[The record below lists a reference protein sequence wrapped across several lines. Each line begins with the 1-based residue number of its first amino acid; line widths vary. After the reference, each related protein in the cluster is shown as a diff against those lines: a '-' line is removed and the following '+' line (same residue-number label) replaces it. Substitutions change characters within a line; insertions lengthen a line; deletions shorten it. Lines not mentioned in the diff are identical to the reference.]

1 MGQPTDDWDLY
12 RQHPTVGHFLGWLL
26 SLIKRMGMIALL
38 FILIQLPPEAMV
50 ILKHQPRL
58 NGTAIVTIGCFIL
71 IFVGII
77 LWAKKIWQQNNRTV
91 KRSLSTGKSI
101 GYVIWGYVAIYA
113 GQIVLGTLN
122 IMLYHQTQTANNNE
136 VSKIMA
142 NNMMV
147 MVVFGLSTVLLT
159 PIAEEL
165 IFRGVLTN
173 LFFKPNQFW
182 PKLILSGFVFSIGH
196 MSTTVISFLI
206 YFYMGMVLAFLYQKT
221 GQLKLSIAL
230 HGLNNLIAISQMIMI
245 LMR

>member
-77 LWAKKIWQQNNRTV
+77 LWAKKIWQQNNRTA

-173 LFFKPNQFW
+173 LFFKPNQLW
-182 PKLILSGFVFSIGH
+182 PKLVLSGFVFSIGH

>member
-91 KRSLSTGKSI
+91 KQSLSTGKSI

-122 IMLYHQTQTANNNE
+122 IMIYHQTQTANNNE

>member
-196 MSTTVISFLI
+196 MSTTIISFLI

>member
-182 PKLILSGFVFSIGH
+182 PKLVLSGFVFSIGH

>member
-58 NGTAIVTIGCFIL
+58 YGTAIVTIGCFIL

>member
-173 LFFKPNQFW
+173 LFFKPSQFW

-245 LMR
+245 LIR

>member
-182 PKLILSGFVFSIGH
+182 PKLILSGFIFSIGH

>member
-12 RQHPTVGHFLGWLL
+12 RQHPTVGHFLVWLL

-245 LMR
+245 LMH

>member
-91 KRSLSTGKSI
+91 KQSLSTGKSI

-245 LMR
+245 LIR

>member
-91 KRSLSTGKSI
+91 KQSLSTGKSI

-182 PKLILSGFVFSIGH
+182 PKLILSGFIFSIGH

>member
-58 NGTAIVTIGCFIL
+58 NGTAIVTIGCFVL

-182 PKLILSGFVFSIGH
+182 PKLVLSGFVFSIGH

>member
-245 LMR
+245 LMH

>member
-245 LMR
+245 LIR

>member
-91 KRSLSTGKSI
+91 KQSLSTGKSI

>member
-1 MGQPTDDWDLY
+1 
-12 RQHPTVGHFLGWLL
+12 
-26 SLIKRMGMIALL
+26 MGMIALL

>member
-159 PIAEEL
+159 PITEEL

-196 MSTTVISFLI
+196 MSTTIISFLI

>member
-173 LFFKPNQFW
+173 LFFKPSQFW

-245 LMR
+245 LMH

>member
-91 KRSLSTGKSI
+91 KQSLSTGKSI

-182 PKLILSGFVFSIGH
+182 PKLVLSGFVFSIGH